1 MAEENETNIAEDAGG
16 KSNKKLF
23 IIIGIVVL
31 LLAIGGGAAVF
42 LMGGSSEESADGEQE
57 AAEEA
62 AAPPQYFALEPAL
75 VVNFEGSRRVRFL
88 QLKVEVMARDKAA
101 IEAVQLHLP
110 VIRNNLNLLYSQQDP
125 AVIATREGKER
136 LQEQTL
142 SEIQKILEEQGAD
155 ANIEQVYFTSFV
167 MQ

>member
-1 MAEENETNIAEDAGG
+1 MAEENDTNIAEQAGG
-16 KSNKKLF
+16 KSKKKLF
-23 IIIGIVVL
+23 IIIGVVVL

-42 LMGGSSEESADGEQE
+42 LLGGSEPEGEEGD
-57 AAEEA
+57 AAEVEET
-62 AAPPQYFALEPAL
+62 AAPPQYFAIEPAL
-75 VVNFEGSRRVRFL
+75 VVNFEDSRRVRFL
-88 QLKVEVMARDKAA
+88 QLKVEVMARDNAA

-125 AVIATREGKER
+125 AVIATREGKET
-136 LQEQTL
+136 LQQQTL
-142 SEIQKILEEQGAD
+142 TEIQKILDEQGAE